1 MTVKTYFQILKSTSI
16 ISESSTT
23 NISLGRSG
31 KNAVV
36 KTLNG
41 KPLLAIISRD
51 NEHLA
56 KKAEAALLRQLNDV
70 GAKEL
75 KRSREV
81 VQTAETFLLG
91 VPFRRSGKGTVLI
104 AIAGLHFPTG
114 LDRIS
119 TSAFAFLKGRPETT
133 ADIGNLWASQEGN
146 RRTRKTNRGL
156 CHALQLPTAK
166 RLQRRKSRGGDG
178 QRNSEEEEEKKAA
191 SKQQQC
197 WCQRQV
203 TVTWR
208 SLTQTHSPPRN
219 LEKLSIPV
227 GSLLVQE
234 RIKKTQEPS
243 KQTTPPKQ
251 INKIAQVCYQ
261 SPHFAHSSQGC
272 CCQSFTSGRQEN
284 TNCVFFTTISRRI
297 LPKTVETCKCS
308 GIYLKFI
315 HADSKLLCLHCRLH
329 DYHSS

>member
-36 KTLNG
+36 KTLND

-75 KRSREV
+75 KQSREV

-146 RRTRKTNRGL
+146 RRTWKTNQGL

-166 RLQRRKSRGGDG
+166 RLQRRKSGGTDRGTARKRKRR
-178 QRNSEEEEEKKAA
+178 QQVSNSSADVNGKLLSLGGHSHKPAHP
-191 SKQQQC
+191 QG
-197 WCQRQV
+197 
-203 TVTWR
+203 TWR
-208 SLTQTHSPPRN
+208 N
-219 LEKLSIPV
+219 FLS
-227 GSLLVQE
+227 Q
-234 RIKKTQEPS
+234 
-243 KQTTPPKQ
+243 
-251 INKIAQVCYQ
+251 
-261 SPHFAHSSQGC
+261 
-272 CCQSFTSGRQEN
+272 
-284 TNCVFFTTISRRI
+284 
-297 LPKTVETCKCS
+297 
-308 GIYLKFI
+308 
-315 HADSKLLCLHCRLH
+315 
-329 DYHSS
+329 